1 MAEATAAATC
11 RRELDLE
18 IPADEVTKK
27 LESVA
32 KEFARVARVPGFRPG
47 KAPVSLIRRRF
58 ADDIKGEVVQS
69 LVPQRVE
76 QAVTE
81 QKLTPVS
88 QPQVE
93 QLDFTEGQPL
103 KFRAVFE
110 VLPEFEL
117 ANYKDLDLEMPVMDV
132 TDDDV
137 TKEIESVRERAAAFA
152 PVEGRPAENGDHVQ
166 LKIMGT
172 TEGGGEPIQA
182 DTVLCHIGAEETM
195 EPFNENLRGA
205 NTGDHKNFDVTY
217 PADYPDAKLV
227 GKTYH
232 YAVEVLG
239 IKNKKL
245 PELND
250 EFAKDVSDATT
261 LDELKK
267 KVREGL
273 EAARDHKHKD
283 LLHEKVLAAVV
294 KLHDFPVPESLVQHQ
309 MDVRLERFV
318 RQLAGQGID
327 PRAVNFDWATLRS
340 RQQERA
346 SDDVKAELIVD
357 RIATAEN
364 IDVTDEEVKR
374 SCGVTKLSTGS
385 RRIPE
390 FAPSPRR
397 KPSHPNRAPEVT
409 IFTQMKT
416 FDESE
421 PEYRG
426 TTLIPM
432 VVEQTSRGERA
443 YDIYSR
449 LLKEHIIF
457 IGTPIDDHVANLA
470 TAQMLFLQAED
481 PERDIQLYINSPGGS
496 ITAGFAIYDTMQFV
510 KPDVVTTCIGQ
521 AASIAAVLLVGG
533 APKKRFALPNARI
546 LIHQPWMS
554 GLGGQA
560 TDIDLHAKEILR
572 MRMMINKLLAQH
584 SGQSVERIEKDVE
597 RDFIMNPEQAKEY
610 GMIDE
615 IIYKHR

>member
-76 QAVTE
+76 RAVTE

-110 VLPEFEL
+110 VLPEFAL
-117 ANYKDLDLEMPVMDV
+117 GSYKDLDLEMPVMDV

-137 TKEIESVRERAAAFA
+137 NKEIESVRERAAAFA
-152 PVEGRPAENGDHVQ
+152 PIEGRPAENGDYLQ
-166 LKIMGT
+166 LKISGT
-172 TEGGGEPIQA
+172 PEGDGEPIQA
-182 DTVLCHIGAEETM
+182 DSVLCHLGAEETM

-205 NTGDHKNFDVTY
+205 NVGDHKNFDVAY

-261 LDELKK
+261 LDELNK

-273 EAARDHKHKD
+273 EHQRDHKHKE
-283 LLHEKVLAAVV
+283 LLREKVIAALI
-294 KLHDFPVPESLVQHQ
+294 KTHDFPVPESLVQHQ

-340 RQQERA
+340 RQKDRA

-364 IDVTDEEVKR
+364 IDVTDEEVHHELEHAATHSGESAAAIHARLTKQGTLDRMKAKLR
-374 SCGVTKLSTGS
+374 SDKTLDWLAQNSRIRTVAATETKT
-385 RRIPE
+385 
-390 FAPSPRR
+390 
-397 KPSHPNRAPEVT
+397 
-409 IFTQMKT
+409 
-416 FDESE
+416 DES
-421 PEYRG
+421 
-426 TTLIPM
+426 
-432 VVEQTSRGERA
+432 
-443 YDIYSR
+443 
-449 LLKEHIIF
+449 
-457 IGTPIDDHVANLA
+457 
-470 TAQMLFLQAED
+470 
-481 PERDIQLYINSPGGS
+481 GS
-496 ITAGFAIYDTMQFV
+496 
-510 KPDVVTTCIGQ
+510 
-521 AASIAAVLLVGG
+521 
-533 APKKRFALPNARI
+533 
-546 LIHQPWMS
+546 
-554 GLGGQA
+554 
-560 TDIDLHAKEILR
+560 
-572 MRMMINKLLAQH
+572 
-584 SGQSVERIEKDVE
+584 
-597 RDFIMNPEQAKEY
+597 
-610 GMIDE
+610 
-615 IIYKHR
+615 